1 MNSLI
6 EDDFDLELWKSTTI
20 LLLTRIFGEEN
31 AYSKEIN
38 NLKADY
44 SSWSLRDATAN
55 YNPKEACKK
64 AGQEILELA
73 IAELSLKQHQAKSNE
88 NITTSF

>member
-38 NLKADY
+38 NLKVDY
-44 SSWSLRDATAN
+44 SSWSLRDAPVN

-73 IAELSLKQHQAKSNE
+73 IAELSLTQHQAK
-88 NITTSF
+88 